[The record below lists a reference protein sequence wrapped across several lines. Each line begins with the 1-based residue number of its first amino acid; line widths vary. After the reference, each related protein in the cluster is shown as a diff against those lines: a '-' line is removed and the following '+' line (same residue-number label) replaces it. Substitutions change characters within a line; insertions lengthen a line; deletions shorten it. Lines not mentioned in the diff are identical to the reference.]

1 MKDYDFYQWRL
12 KFQRDLAEMTIP
24 ELMAIQ
30 DEALTEDQMKIMRE
44 DIEKRIEYLEQGSKS
59 TKEEIQRLN
68 GWWGL

>member
-1 MKDYDFYQWRL
+1 MDAAAFYEWRV

-24 ELMAIQ
+24 ELLSIKE
-30 DEALTEDQMKIMRE
+30 EALTLDQMKIMFE
-44 DIEKRIEYLEQGSKS
+44 DVDRRIEYLEQGSKS